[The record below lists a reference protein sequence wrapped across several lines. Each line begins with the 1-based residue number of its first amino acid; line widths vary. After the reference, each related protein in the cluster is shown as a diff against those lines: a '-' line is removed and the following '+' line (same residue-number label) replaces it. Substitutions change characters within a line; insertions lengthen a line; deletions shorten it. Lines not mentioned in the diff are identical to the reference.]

1 MADKQSEIDQ
11 MKQWARSAPP
21 PDGVVP
27 TNDVLAS
34 ISDTRVVAILLTD
47 KGQAYHIS
55 NIDLG
60 GVTLG
65 RLEQPR
71 SAIIELMD
79 AYNVQDGPNWSAVKD

>member
-1 MADKQSEIDQ
+1 MTEKPDHIDQ
-11 MKQWARSAPP
+11 MKQWAHSAPP

-27 TNDVLAS
+27 TTDVLAS
-34 ISDTRVVAILLTD
+34 ISNTRVVAILLTD

-65 RLEQPR
+65 RLQQPR
-71 SAIIELMD
+71 TAITELMD
-79 AYNVQDGPNWSAVKD
+79 SYNVQDGPDWSAVQD